1 MFEVVDI
8 NEVGAGDEV
17 STETYITKTRA
28 QASQL
33 FLKYQA
39 DWALLEVTDVELYHR
54 SSGAVETKISFV
66 LDDEGLFIDSRTL
79 PKKHKAWVI
88 RAL

>member
-17 STETYITKTRA
+17 STETYIAESRA
-28 QASQL
+28 HASQL
-33 FLKYQA
+33 FSKYVG
-39 DWALLEVTDVELYHR
+39 DWSLLEVTEVEVMHR
-54 SSGAVETKISFV
+54 SSGAVETTVSFV
-66 LDDEGLFIDSRTL
+66 LEDEGLFIDSRTL